1 MLRKLGLLT
10 LAALGAAAAPAQAQT
25 PTVIQYGVVAR
36 VAIQWQEIIA
46 TEMGLFAKYGVKPEV
61 SNVGASPKVVQG
73 LAGGT
78 FNIGESGMPEVVR
91 ASEQGAPVKII
102 AAEMAAAPYRW
113 NVGKNI
119 TKVEDLKGKKIMLG
133 GQKDITVVYL
143 EAIAKK
149 HNLKMTDFD
158 FLYAGSTSNRFAALV
173 GGAIDCTL
181 LAQPFDLQ
189 AERQGFKSVATQKD
203 YTPDAPFTAYAANMD
218 WAAKNK
224 NAVAGF
230 VRATMDAAAWLY
242 DLKNRDAAI
251 KTLVNVGAKPED
263 AQATYDLYTGSLK
276 PFRTDGVMTDAAITY
291 MLKALVAWDEM
302 KEPLP
307 PTSKYYDD
315 TYVKLARSM

>member
-1 MLRKLGLLT
+1 MTRRLGLLAAMA
-10 LAALGAAAAPAQAQT
+10 LAAVAAPAQAQT
-25 PTVIQYGVVAR
+25 KIEYGVVAR

-46 TEMGLFAKYGVKPEV
+46 TETGLFAKYGVKPEV
-61 SNVGASPKVVQG
+61 SLVGQSGKVVQG
-73 LAGGT
+73 LAAGS
-78 FNIGESGMPEVVR
+78 FNIGESGMPEAVR
-91 ASEQGAPVKII
+91 AAEQGAPVKII
-102 AAEMAAAPYRW
+102 AAEMAVPPYRW

-119 TKVEDLKGKKIMLG
+119 ARVEDLKGKKIMLG

-181 LAQPFDLQ
+181 LAQPFDLL

-218 WAAKNK
+218 WAAKNPK
-224 NAVAGF
+224 ATAGF
-230 VRATMDAAAWLY
+230 IRATMEAAAWLY

-251 KTLVNVGAKPED
+251 QTLVKVAGAKPED

-276 PFRTDGVMTDAAITY
+276 PFRTDGVMTDGAVKY
-291 MLKALVAWDEM
+291 MLNALVAWGEM
-302 KEPLP
+302 KQPVP
-307 PTSKYYDD
+307 PVSKYYDD
-315 TYVKLARSM
+315 SYLKLARSM

>member
-1 MLRKLGLLT
+1 MLRMLGLLT
-10 LAALGAAAAPAQAQT
+10 LTALAAAAAPAQAQ
-25 PTVIQYGVVAR
+25 TVIQYGVVAR

-46 TEMGLFAKYGVKPEV
+46 TETGLFAKYGVKPEV
-61 SNVGASPKVVQG
+61 TNVGASPKVVQG
-73 LAGGT
+73 LAAGT

-91 ASEQGAPVKII
+91 ATEQGAPVKII
-102 AAEMAAAPYRW
+102 AAEMAVPPYRW

-119 TKVEDLKGKKIMLG
+119 AKVEDLKGKKIMLG

-143 EAIAKK
+143 EAVAKK

-181 LAQPFDLQ
+181 LAQPFDLL

-251 KTLVNVGAKPED
+251 QTLVKVGAKPED

-276 PFRTDGVMTDAAITY
+276 PFRTDGVMTDAAVTY

-315 TYVKLARSM
+315 TYLKLARSM

>member
-10 LAALGAAAAPAQAQT
+10 VTALAAAAAPAHAQ
-25 PTVIQYGVVAR
+25 TVIQYGVVAR

-46 TEMGLFAKYGVKPEV
+46 TETGLFAKYGVKPEV

-102 AAEMAAAPYRW
+102 AAEMAVPPYRW

-119 TKVEDLKGKKIMLG
+119 TKFEDLKGKKIMLG

-143 EAIAKK
+143 EAVAKK

-189 AERQGFKSVATQKD
+189 AENQGFKSVATQKD

-224 NAVAGF
+224 NAAAGF

-251 KTLVNVGAKPED
+251 QTLIKVAGAKPED
-263 AQATYDLYTGSLK
+263 AQATYDLYTSTLK
-276 PFRTDGVMTDAAITY
+276 PFRTDGVMTDAAVKY
-291 MLKALVAWDEM
+291 MLNALVAWGEM

>member
-1 MLRKLGLLT
+1 MMRKLGA
-10 LAALGAAAAPAQAQT
+10 LAFTALAVTAAPTQAQ
-25 PTVIQYGVVAR
+25 TVIQYGVVAR

-46 TEMGLFAKYGVKPEV
+46 TETGLFAKYGVKPEV

-91 ASEQGAPVKII
+91 ATEQGAPVKII

-143 EAIAKK
+143 EAVAKK

-203 YTPDAPFTAYAANMD
+203 YTPDAPFTAYAANTD
-218 WAAKNK
+218 WAAKNQK
-224 NAVAGF
+224 AVAGF

-242 DLKNRDAAI
+242 DVKNRDAAI

-263 AQATYDLYTGSLK
+263 AQATYDLYTSSLK

-315 TYVKLARSM
+315 TYVKLARGL